1 MPGEIDEDEIM
12 MVALEAGAE
21 DLVDEGGIW
30 RLTCD
35 PSVLPEVRLAL
46 ETAELK
52 FNSADVTM
60 LPTTTVAI
68 DNESEARS
76 VLNVIDLLDDL
87 DDVQDVYANFDI
99 ADEIFDALQD

>member
-1 MPGEIDEDEIM
+1 M

-21 DLVDEGGIW
+21 NLVDEGGIW

-46 ETAELK
+46 ETA
-52 FNSADVTM
+52 VTM
-60 LPTTTVAI
+60 LPTTAVII
-68 DNESEARS
+68 DNESDARS
-76 VLNVIDLLDDL
+76 VLKVIDLLDDL

-99 ADEIFDALQD
+99 PDEIFDLIQD